1 MSVKT
6 CVGAWGCGCVDAW
19 VRVVKIP
26 LWRAVRVHV
35 RGTSEVCGVCI
46 VVCIE
51 VQYRWQR
58 GR

>member
-51 VQYRWQR
+51 VQ
-58 GR
+58 